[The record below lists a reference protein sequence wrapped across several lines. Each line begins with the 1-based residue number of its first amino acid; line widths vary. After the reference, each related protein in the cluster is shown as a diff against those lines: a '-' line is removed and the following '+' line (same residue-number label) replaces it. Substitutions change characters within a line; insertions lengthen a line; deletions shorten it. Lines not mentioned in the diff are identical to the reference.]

1 MVIVVELRRQCLETL
16 QDNDVVSLADS
27 RLIGHPARS
36 ALNSDDQDLG
46 TAATRK

>member
-16 QDNDVVSLADS
+16 QDNDVVRPDS